1 MSERLFRV
9 TYTGDDVHAI
19 PGVGVFQNGTTTVV
33 TEEVAEKVKAHAK
46 FSVVAVDGGAA
57 PKPAAPA
64 PAAEKPAE
72 KKPEKVE
79 AKKEEKAEAKKD
91 KEEKEDKAEGDEKKS
106 EPAAG

>member
-79 AKKEEKAEAKKD
+79 AKKEEKAEAKKE
-91 KEEKEDKAEGDEKKS
+91 KEEKPEAEGEDKKS

>member
-79 AKKEEKAEAKKD
+79 AKKEEKAEAKKE
-91 KEEKEDKAEGDEKKS
+91 KEEKPEAEGDDKKS